1 MEHSYMPAVKTFGL
15 VEKKIMKTKSL
26 FLLEEDGSVNDCVG
40 ALHSLNYTTSAL
52 NGRNSTTFHLQVPEV
67 AGSVKHE
74 A

>member
-1 MEHSYMPAVKTFGL
+1 MLAEKTFGL
-15 VEKKIMKTKSL
+15 VEKKIMKTESL
-26 FLLEEDGSVNDCVG
+26 FLREEYGNVNDGVG
-40 ALHSLNYTTSAL
+40 ALHSLNYTADVL

>member
-1 MEHSYMPAVKTFGL
+1 MNMPAEKTCGL
-15 VEKKIMKTKSL
+15 VEMKIIKTDSL
-26 FLLEEDGSVNDCVG
+26 FLLEEYGSINDGVG
-40 ALHSLNYTTSAL
+40 TLHSLNYTADVL